1 MKICNMQL
9 EFKNDTSKAFDNKI
23 HLSTTSSV
31 LYVLLITRPK
41 KFIET
46 FAKCPKKT
54 NKKVKFR

>member
-1 MKICNMQL
+1 MQL